1 MDEADAE
8 EAAELFDAEA
18 LAQVQRVVISVP
30 GENAALTEKLRD
42 FRGMVIAD
50 ADRHRG
56 AALVETA
63 GIADAEEAKLGNREQ
78 AVDQAREQGSFV
90 LMCYAIRGEQS
101 ASAIGCG
108 GSVAVGQ
115 RRHVDHILRLRSARS
130 SVQSASRMSTWRM
143 TTPFSSSARQGAT
156 LASWSS
162 VVTTISSPAFSSR
175 PMARASAKVIV
186 VMFWPKTTSS
196 RSQWKKSAMAARAA
210 ATIASFARLVA
221 KAPHALAF
229 AVMKYFC
236 TA

>member
-63 GIADAEEAKLGNREQ
+63 GIADAEEAKLGNGEQ

-90 LMCYAIRGEQS
+90 LMCYAIRGKQS
-101 ASAIGCG
+101 ASAIGCDG
-108 GSVAVGQ
+108 IVAAAELSEVIDCCANAGDQLLDLRAGFPSVGERIVGRAYFVWLELQQALTLAVERAHVRAEEFVGRADEEIAIERADIDWPVRRVVDGVDEHQRARFVGEFGDLLDRIYGAVG
-115 RRHVDHILRLRSARS
+115 V
-130 SVQSASRMSTWRM
+130 
-143 TTPFSSSARQGAT
+143 G
-156 LASWSS
+156 
-162 VVTTISSPAFSSR
+162 
-175 PMARASAKVIV
+175 
-186 VMFWPKTTSS
+186 
-196 RSQWKKSAMAARAA
+196 
-210 ATIASFARLVA
+210 SFADGN
-221 KAPHALAF
+221 K
-229 AVMKYFC
+229 FC
-236 TA
+236 F

>member
-90 LMCYAIRGEQS
+90 LMCYAIRGKQG
-101 ASAIGCG
+101 ASAIGCARVVAAAELSEVIDCCANAG
-108 GSVAVGQ
+108 DQLLDLRAGFPSVGERIVGRAYFVWLELQQALALAVERAHVRAEEFVGRADQEIAIERADIDWPVGRVVDGIDEPQRAGFVSQYRDFRDGADGANGVGSVADG
-115 RRHVDHILRLRSARS
+115 D
-130 SVQSASRMSTWRM
+130 
-143 TTPFSSSARQGAT
+143 
-156 LASWSS
+156 
-162 VVTTISSPAFSSR
+162 
-175 PMARASAKVIV
+175 KVW
-186 VMFWPKTTSS
+186 F
-196 RSQWKKSAMAARAA
+196 
-210 ATIASFARLVA
+210 
-221 KAPHALAF
+221 
-229 AVMKYFC
+229 
-236 TA
+236 